1 MKTLLAATALTLLLA
16 ACGGA
21 ETADDSAGSAAA
33 NLTTQP
39 DGSDMAMNTDVMMN
53 GTVAQTPVT
62 AAEFVNQAAASDQFE
77 IKSSQLAATKSASP
91 AVKAYAAMLIAEHTK
106 STNELTAAAAQG
118 TPAVTPSPVMTAEQ
132 TANLAALDKAPRGAE
147 FDKLYAQLQV
157 PAHQNA
163 LALLQGYAVRGDQ
176 PMLKSFASKTAP
188 VVQKHL
194 TEAQGMAAK

>member
-1 MKTLLAATALTLLLA
+1 MKKLFTTTALTLLLA

-21 ETADDSAGSAAA
+21 ETADNSAASAAA

-39 DGSDMAMNTDVMMN
+39 DGNDTAMNTDVMMN
-53 GTVAQTPVT
+53 GAVAQTPVT

-91 AVKAYAAMLIAEHTK
+91 AVKTYAAMLIAEHTK

-176 PMLKSFASKTAP
+176 PMLKSFASKTVP
-188 VVQKHL
+188 VIQKHL
-194 TEAQGMAAK
+194 TEAQGMVAQ

>member
-1 MKTLLAATALTLLLA
+1 MKNLFAATALSLLLA

-21 ETADDSAGSAAA
+21 ETDNSAASAAA
-33 NLTTQP
+33 NLTTKP
-39 DGSDMAMNTDVMMN
+39 SGDDAAMNTDVMMN
-53 GTVAQTPVT
+53 GAVAQTPIT
-62 AAEFVNQAAASDQFE
+62 AADFVNQAAASDQFE

-91 AVKAYAAMLIAEHTK
+91 AIKAYAAMLIAEHTK

-118 TPAVTPSPVMTAEQ
+118 TPPVTPAPKLTAEQ
-132 TANLAALDKAPRGAE
+132 QANLDALDKAPKGAA

-157 PAHQNA
+157 PSHQNT

-176 PMLKSFASKTAP
+176 PMLKTFASKTVP

-194 TEAQGMAAK
+194 TEAQGMAAQ